1 MFCSRCMNK
10 KHLCINTDENLT
22 RTNLILCEREHWH
35 CAEQEQKSMPYTIIT
50 TTAKIREK
58 KRNHAMHTAN
68 KYAQSGSMNTHNTH
82 SKIYRFTRFA
92 TKSLTISKIALNNNS
107 SRRKRSTVFRQP
119 HTPNIYRTAKHPR
132 EKNQYEESEKSR
144 TLAAENERTELSNT
158 GKKNNFHI
166 FGARKKSTKLR

>member
-10 KHLCINTDENLT
+10 KHLYINTDENLT
-22 RTNLILCEREHWH
+22 RTNLILCELEHWH
-35 CAEQEQKSMPYTIIT
+35 CAEQEQKPMPYTT
-50 TTAKIREK
+50 TTATATAAATAKIREK
-58 KRNHAMHTAN
+58 KRNHAMHTTN

-119 HTPNIYRTAKHPR
+119 HTPNIRRTAKH
-132 EKNQYEESEKSR
+132 S
-144 TLAAENERTELSNT
+144 
-158 GKKNNFHI
+158 
-166 FGARKKSTKLR
+166 RKKSIQRKRNEPHSCSRE